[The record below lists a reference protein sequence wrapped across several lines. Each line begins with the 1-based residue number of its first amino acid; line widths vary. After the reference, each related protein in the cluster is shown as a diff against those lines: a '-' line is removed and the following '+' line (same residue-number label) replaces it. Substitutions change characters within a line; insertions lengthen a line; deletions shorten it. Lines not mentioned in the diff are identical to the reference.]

1 MVLLLG
7 YDHNAYNWF
16 WRYHTRLLLR
26 GTMYDLYID
35 YQLHS
40 VGLQHQLRGFTDR
53 QHSLTGHCEEQEH
66 ENLQETCRQ
75 KRN

>member
-1 MVLLLG
+1 
-7 YDHNAYNWF
+7 
-16 WRYHTRLLLR
+16 
-26 GTMYDLYID
+26 MYDLYID